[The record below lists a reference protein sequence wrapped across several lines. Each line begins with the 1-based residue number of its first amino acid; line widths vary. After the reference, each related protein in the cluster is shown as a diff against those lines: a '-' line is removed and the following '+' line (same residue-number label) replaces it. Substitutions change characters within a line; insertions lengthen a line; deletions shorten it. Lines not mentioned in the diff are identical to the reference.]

1 MMQNS
6 FISELLDQ
14 HVHVFSLLGLWN
26 EEHNPPV
33 AIKPPMT
40 DIEFHNFM
48 DGVGHMIQPGEFRL
62 SVFRGGVD
70 PALRKVVWRHL
81 LNIFPDDL
89 SGKERFNYLQSK
101 VREYYKLRDEWR
113 AFFLKGD
120 ESEEIRMVA
129 NMVKK
134 DVLRTDRNHKFYA
147 GADDN
152 KNILSLFNLLV
163 TYAVTHPDVL
173 YCQGMSD
180 LASPILIVQED
191 EANAYICFCGLM
203 KRLKSNFTVD
213 GLAMTAKFQHLS
225 LLLQHQDPDFY
236 AYLKQH
242 NAADMFF
249 SYRWLLLELK
259 REFPLDQAL
268 TMFEIMWS
276 SLPPDPPEKELLLTD
291 PQYQN
296 AGILFSPT
304 HQPNVASQAY
314 FLLRSRM
321 RKPPEA
327 NTDQAAS
334 TADAREVSVRANDI
348 ITPCEDIS
356 VDLKEFTEME
366 DVATVEILRSKAAL
380 IEKALEQAID
390 DDDDTEQF
398 SGQSQVLN
406 DSDLKAGNEVHD
418 DEEIL
423 AESKENQSDRPE
435 VCVTVTL
442 ESGREVNDIT
452 QCGSESS
459 MEQASSVS
467 AKRPSDIPLKAL
479 CDDVKPGSTKETVSP
494 AQPKPSTADVSSC
507 EEAMEN
513 LSIDYVRVNQKL
525 SKLPSPSEFGHG
537 NPFLMFCCLTLLV
550 QQRDHIMA
558 NRMDYNDLAMHFDR
572 MVRKHD
578 VHKVVHQARTLYTN
592 YLKSMQSTENTIA
605 SDTPSSDDVSV

>member
-1 MMQNS
+1 
-6 FISELLDQ
+6 
-14 HVHVFSLLGLWN
+14 
-26 EEHNPPV
+26 
-33 AIKPPMT
+33 
-40 DIEFHNFM
+40 
-48 DGVGHMIQPGEFRL
+48 MIQPGEFRL
-62 SVFRGGVD
+62 SVFRGGID

-89 SGKERFNYLQSK
+89 SGRERFSYLQSK
-101 VREYYKLRDEWR
+101 VREYYRLRDEWR

-134 DVLRTDRNHKFYA
+134 DVLRTDRNHRFYA

-180 LASPILIVQED
+180 LASPILVVQED
-191 EANAYICFCGLM
+191 EANAYICFCALM
-203 KRLKSNFTVD
+203 KRLKSNFTLD

-225 LLLQHQDPDFY
+225 LLLQHHDPDFY

-268 TMFEIMWS
+268 TMLEIMWS

-291 PQYQN
+291 PEYQN

-304 HQPNVASQAY
+304 TSSVASQAY
-314 FLLRSRM
+314 VVLRSRM
-321 RKPPEA
+321 RKPSETI
-327 NTDQAAS
+327 TDLQLSTDSAS
-334 TADAREVSVRANDI
+334 ATAQVSLRADEV
-348 ITPCEDIS
+348 ITPCDDMA
-356 VDLKEFTEME
+356 VDPKEFTEVD
-366 DVATVEILRSKAAL
+366 DVAAVEILRSKAAL

-390 DDDDTEQF
+390 DDGIEECC
-398 SGQSQVLN
+398 GQSGEELEGKNCEDDKCVYSVEEQPVGDN
-406 DSDLKAGNEVHD
+406 GSCYTANTDVH
-418 DEEIL
+418 I
-423 AESKENQSDRPE
+423 
-435 VCVTVTL
+435 TVTL
-442 ESGREVNDIT
+442 ENGREINDIIQGIT
-452 QCGSESS
+452 EGCLEQPSS
-459 MEQASSVS
+459 TS
-467 AKRPSDIPLKAL
+467 AKRPSDIPLKPS
-479 CDDVKPGSTKETVSP
+479 CDDLKPGLSEKPFSP
-494 AQPKPSTADVSSC
+494 TQSKTLTADVNSC

-578 VHKVVHQARTLYTN
+578 VHKVMHQARNLYTS
-592 YLKSMQSTENTIA
+592 YLKGLQSTENTIA